1 MLESRA
7 RRIPLVT
14 NDSQTDRSHVLSVI
28 TQYRILKFVAVNVSD
43 TQKLRRP
50 LGELLLGTYDNIAT
64 ASMDTPVIDVIHIL
78 VERSISSMPILNS
91 EGMFMGSTYFRGGFK
106 IDFQALI
113 SLHIGVVYN
122 VFESVD
128 VIALIRGGVYDD
140 LSLTVGE
147 VLKKRSPVCRS
158 LCFFPFKVS
167 MAIRVQFCSRES
179 RNSRVFTPAHSTT
192 DWIPSS
198 TRSASPAS
206 IV

>member
-1 MLESRA
+1 MSPGDVQADHYYLADVEKALGVAPPETISIDPERPLYEACRRMLESRA

-28 TQYRILKFVAVNVSD
+28 TQYRILKFVAVNVPD
-43 TQKLRRP
+43 TQMLRRP
-50 LGELLLGTYDNIAT
+50 LGELKVGTYTNIAT

-91 EGMFMGSTYFRGGFK
+91 DGMEAIFVGSQFNT
-106 IDFQALI
+106 DH
-113 SLHIGVVYN
+113 HIGVVYN

-147 VLKKRSPVCRS
+147 VLKKRSPVW
-158 LCFFPFKVS
+158 
-167 MAIRVQFCSRES
+167 
-179 RNSRVFTPAHSTT
+179 N
-192 DWIPSS
+192 
-198 TRSASPAS
+198 
-206 IV
+206 

>member
-50 LGELLLGTYDNIAT
+50 LGELLLGTYNNIAT

-78 VERSISSMPILNS
+78 VERSISSVPILNS
-91 EGMFMGSTYFRGGFK
+91 EGMSPHGLPFCPKPIRINANGLEST
-106 IDFQALI
+106 
-113 SLHIGVVYN
+113 GVVYN
-122 VFESVD
+122 VFEAVD

-140 LSLTVGE
+140 LGLTVGE
-147 VLKKRSPVCRS
+147 VLKKRSPVCFVDLARS
-158 LCFFPFKVS
+158 CHDFGKAYSFIAGIP
-167 MAIRVQFCSRES
+167 
-179 RNSRVFTPAHSTT
+179 RNLHLFAERWTRYHFRHHPQ
-192 DWIPSS
+192 IPGPSS
-198 TRSASPAS
+198 SGGG
-206 IV
+206 